1 MNIGLMCLAVAN
13 LIILILLLKT
23 MGDVHKMEGMLNATS
38 MIIYARLRKEGK
50 TTGDILKDII
60 EVAHELEKTEG
71 AL

>member
-71 AL
+71 SL

>member
-1 MNIGLMCLAVAN
+1 MNVGLMCLAVAN

-60 EVAHELEKTEG
+60 EVANELEKTEG
-71 AL
+71 A